1 MRAGIGWRIDSRLGD
16 QNRIVV
22 GQVHAYGQ
30 DAVHFE
36 LVNIYPNT
44 DCREECARSNALLKI
59 TLENREDAI
68 NYET

>member
-1 MRAGIGWRIDSRLGD
+1 M
-16 QNRIVV
+16 
-22 GQVHAYGQ
+22 
-30 DAVHFE
+30 HFE